1 VRRIL
6 PTLFLLLLALAPASA
21 SAASV
26 ARPPDAWLASVGPRV
41 ATLAWSPARGA
52 TSYEVRR
59 GSTVVATVTGTRLTL
74 RNLRPA
80 TSASYYVY
88 GRAGTKRSF
97 ASDPIPVTTL
107 APTGCTHYVSSASGS
122 DSGDGSAASPWRTI
136 GHLTDLWRP
145 GWVGC
150 VEGSFVEDV
159 SIFRGGTASSKVVLR
174 ARPGATASLRGRL
187 WVANGADHVVVANLV
202 LDGRANEGEG
212 REDLPSPTVN
222 GDGAMFLGN
231 DVSNARTRVCFVLG
245 SIRGYGS
252 TSDTTLAYNRIHHC
266 GQRGRNTHHGI
277 YVESAYRT
285 RIVHNVIYRNADRG
299 IQLYPNA
306 QQSLIMRNLFEGN
319 GEGLIF
325 SGAEGYASSGN
336 RVLRN
341 VFANSM
347 LRSNIEHYWDEPNR
361 IGTGNVAIRN
371 CLGGARE
378 GNLALPTRG
387 YAAHSNTVGTL
398 RYRAPSSADFRL
410 VRGSGCASTLRGPIP
425 LAPR

>member
-1 VRRIL
+1 MA
-6 PTLFLLLLALAPASA
+6 LLLLAPASSWA
-21 SAASV
+21 GV
-26 ARPPDAWLASVGPRV
+26 ARPAQAWLASVGPRV

-52 TSYEVRR
+52 TAYEVRR
-59 GSTVVATVTGTRLTL
+59 GRTVVARTRGTRITL

-80 TSASYYVY
+80 S
-88 GRAGTKRSF
+88 AGTYTVFATAGATRSY

-107 APTGCTHYVSSASGS
+107 APTGCTHYVSTNGSDAASGS
-122 DSGDGSAASPWRTI
+122 AAAPWRT
-136 GHLTDLWRP
+136 LRRLVESWRP

-159 SIFRGGTASSKVVLR
+159 SIFRGGTTSDPVVLR
-174 ARPGATASLRGRL
+174 SRPGTSASIRGRV
-187 WVANGADHVVVANLV
+187 WIADGADHVVVSNLV
-202 LDGRANEGEG
+202 LDGRANVGEG

-222 GDGAMFLGN
+222 GDGAMLLSN
-231 DVSNARTRVCFVLG
+231 DISNAQTRVCVVLG
-245 SIRGYGS
+245 SIRGYGT

-266 GQRGRNTHHGI
+266 GRRGRNTHHGI
-277 YVESAYRT
+277 YVESARRA

-299 IQLYPNA
+299 VQLYPDA
-306 QQSLIMRNLFEGN
+306 QQTLVMRNLFEGN

-341 VFANSM
+341 VFANSV
-347 LRSNIEHYWDEPNR
+347 LRSNVEHYWDQPGR

-371 CLGGARE
+371 CMGGARQ
-378 GNLALPTRG
+378 GNFALPVQG
-387 YAAHSNTVGTL
+387 YVAHSNATGVL
-398 RYRAPSSADFRL
+398 RYRNSSRADFRPAA
-410 VRGSGCASTLRGPIP
+410 GSGCASTLRGPIP